1 LYAFQ
6 NLTLTGTN
14 YQATMDMIGFRNF
27 TIRVYGLQS
36 TPTTN
41 YAINYL
47 SNGISNLDYRKGI
60 ITLDISTVGSYYS
73 NNNGQLRFDVYRW
86 GLPTSIFGAIYPTVT
101 NSDYILQY
109 EYTILNQVIYTNLLN
124 VYPRLSAKNPQIF
137 PVVQNVAVG
146 TGANTFSFAY
156 SSNIFL
162 RGTQVGVSWSNY
174 SFFPFGTLGAPPFN
188 ADILVD
194 VVIGGTT
201 IGTYGPYPLSVSSA
215 TFTTPYLTNQTN
227 PFVSTTVLTY
237 IAGNY
242 ANANSTAFTTLI
254 PQFNQIQL
262 YTSNYANATTRF
274 IGGTE
279 LVGITDA
286 GYYPFTNATAISYT
300 NPDAVYGPNNL
311 FSGTLNKLGSNG
323 NVPTA
328 IVLGAS
334 NVSGQFSEASVTYPD
349 FYVNLPNYF
358 TYIGPI
364 QAFGSPFTFT
374 FSNATNLYS
383 FSTTTLTPVGGNLY
397 RIYNPGIPKSGPTFT
412 TPGQTSYIKYNFV
425 LPNTLTSNSLY
436 KPSTFLGPPLRYPST
451 IAAFASTTKANYG
464 GINFPIPN
472 DGISTISYYNVTS
485 NTPITPLGTA
495 IGQTSTAGMLIVAGF
510 TVNGIT
516 YATRFSTSGATTDV
530 FRF

>member
-1 LYAFQ
+1 
-6 NLTLTGTN
+6 
-14 YQATMDMIGFRNF
+14 
-27 TIRVYGLQS
+27 
-36 TPTTN
+36 
-41 YAINYL
+41 
-47 SNGISNLDYRKGI
+47 
-60 ITLDISTVGSYYS
+60 
-73 NNNGQLRFDVYRW
+73 VYRW

-124 VYPRLSAKNPQIF
+124 VYPRLSAKNPQIV
-137 PVVQNVAVG
+137 PIVQNVAVG
-146 TGANTFSFAY
+146 TGPNTFSFAY

-194 VVIGGTT
+194 IVIGGTT
-201 IGTYGPYPLSVSSA
+201 MGTYGPYPLSVSSA

-254 PQFNQIQL
+254 PQFNQIQV
-262 YTSNYANATTRF
+262 YSARYPGAAPTY

-279 LVGITDA
+279 IVGVTNA
-286 GYYPFTNATAISYT
+286 GNYPFTNTTITSPIFT
-300 NPDAVYGPNNL
+300 PDAVYGPNNL
-311 FSGTLNKLGSNG
+311 FSGTLNNLGSNG
-323 NVPTA
+323 TVATA

-334 NVSGQFSEASVTYPD
+334 NVSGQFSEASVTFPD

-374 FSNATNLYS
+374 FSNATNIYS
-383 FSTTTLTPVGGNLY
+383 FSTTTLTPVSGNLY
-397 RIYNPGIPKSGPTFT
+397 RVYNPGISKSGATFT
-412 TPGQTSYIKYNFV
+412 TPGQTSYIKYNYV
-425 LPNTLTSNSLY
+425 LPTTLTSNSLY
-436 KPSTFLGPPLRYPST
+436 KPSTFLGPPFRTPST
-451 IAAFASTTKANYG
+451 TGPPQTTYASFTSNSYAYT
-464 GINFPIPN
+464 N
-472 DGISTISYYNVTS
+472 DAISTITYYNVTS
-485 NTPITPLGTA
+485 NTPISTLGTA
-495 IGQTSTAGMLIVAGF
+495 IGQTSTAGMLITANL

-516 YATRFSTSGATTDV
+516 YATRFSTSGAATDV
-530 FRF
+530 FSF